1 MFRDVETGEILT
13 LDDLAE
19 EFKRLRAEGETETE
33 TFQGYLRNCTDK
45 NGTLEIIK

>member
-13 LDDLAE
+13 IHDLQE
-19 EFKRLRAEGETETE
+19 EFERLKAEGETETK

-45 NGTLEIIK
+45 NGTLEII